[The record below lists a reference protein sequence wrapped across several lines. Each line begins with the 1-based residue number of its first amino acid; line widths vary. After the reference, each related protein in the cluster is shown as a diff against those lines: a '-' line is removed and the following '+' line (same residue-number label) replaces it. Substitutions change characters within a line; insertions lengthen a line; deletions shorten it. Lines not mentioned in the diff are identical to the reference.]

1 VKILQLCHR
10 VPFPFLDGGNIAM
23 YQIGKSLAGAGHDL
37 KILALNT
44 RKHYVSPGTLPAWF
58 TEECALESIDIDTSV
73 KLRGVILNL
82 FQSSSY
88 NITRFYSSAFEK
100 KLSEVLTGNSYDI
113 IQLESLFMTPYLDV
127 IRKHTKAK
135 VVMRAHNVEH
145 VIWQRLA
152 DSEKPG
158 WRKWYYR
165 FLVKRLKK
173 FETGTLKKLDA
184 ILAITPDDKE
194 IFRALGFN
202 GPVAVIPVSI
212 DLPGKRD
219 VADPFE
225 QLCLFHLG
233 SMDWLPNIEGVNWFL
248 SECWPLI
255 HQEHPNLKLFLAGRG
270 FPDSIRR
277 KKIPNVICEG
287 EIVDAAAYMDD
298 KPIMIVPLLS
308 GSGMR
313 VKIIQGMA
321 AGKVILSTAIGAEG
335 IECMHGKNILIADSP
350 GQMAEAVS
358 YCLANKESLHSI
370 SREAQHL
377 VAEKY
382 TVKAIGEKLDGFY
395 KKIIS

>member
-10 VPFPFLDGGNIAM
+10 VPYPFLDGGNIAM
-23 YQIGKSLAGAGHDL
+23 YQIGKSLAAEGHDL

-44 RKHYVSPGTLPAWF
+44 RKHYVSPKTLPAWF
-58 TEECALESIDIDTSV
+58 TEKCSLESVDIDTSV
-73 KLRGVILNL
+73 KPQGVLLNL
-82 FQSSSY
+82 FQTSSY
-88 NITRFYSSAFEK
+88 NITRFYSAAFGQ
-100 KLSEVLTGNSYDI
+100 KLAEVLSHQPFDI

-127 IRKHTKAK
+127 IRKHSKAK
-135 VVMRAHNVEH
+135 VVMRAHNAEH

-165 FLVKRLKK
+165 LLVNRLKK
-173 FETGTLKKLDA
+173 YETQTLNNLDA
-184 ILAITPDDKE
+184 ILAITPDDEK
-194 IFRALGFN
+194 IFRIMGFN
-202 GPVAVIPVSI
+202 GPVAVVPVSI
-212 DLPGKRD
+212 DLPGSRTT
-219 VADPFE
+219 ANTFE
-225 QLCLFHLG
+225 KLCLFHLG

-255 HQEHPNLKLFLAGRG
+255 NREHPNLKLFLAGRG

-277 KKIPNVICEG
+277 KKMANVICEG

-321 AGKVILSTAIGAEG
+321 AGKVILSTSIGAEG
-335 IECMHGKNILIADSP
+335 IECLNGKNILIADTP
-350 GQMAEAVS
+350 EQMAEAVR
-358 YCLANKESLHSI
+358 YCLANKEALASI
-370 SREAQHL
+370 SREAQQL
-377 VAEKY
+377 VADKY
-382 TVKAIGEKLDGFY
+382 SVKAIGEKLDGFY
-395 KKIIS
+395 KKLIS